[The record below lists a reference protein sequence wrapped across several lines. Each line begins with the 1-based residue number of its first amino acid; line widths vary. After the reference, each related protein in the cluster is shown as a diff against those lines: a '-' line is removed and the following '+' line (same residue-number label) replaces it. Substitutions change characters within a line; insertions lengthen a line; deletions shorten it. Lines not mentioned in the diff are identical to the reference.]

1 MPMTLS
7 SFLLYLLGLILLTLG
22 TVTVCG
28 LAVHLCARLFSRL
41 MGGASDAVF
50 DVTSVIGTPIHELGH
65 AAMCLLFGHRIERIK
80 LWTLHPQNGVYGY
93 VDHRYSRKN
102 LWARLGNLPIA
113 LGPIFSGLGVTVLV
127 LLLCFPHHWKAY
139 LEVSREVA
147 AVGTPL
153 KTLWEGI
160 CSLFAG
166 LPRAILQNPIQGI
179 LGLLVILPV
188 SLHISLSWQ
197 DIRSALGALP
207 IFAVLLL
214 AFAAVT
220 KLLGVSH
227 PILQALKLWNLRLLS
242 LFCVLAAF
250 CLLWVGVALLVRAV
264 RALIRCF

>member
-1 MPMTLS
+1 MTLS

-207 IFAVLLL
+207 IYLPLL
-214 AFAAVT
+214 ALFALIT
-220 KLLGVSH
+220 
-227 PILQALKLWNLRLLS
+227 QALKLHRFITASLVLFNLRLLS
-242 LFCVLAAF
+242 LFCLVVAFAAVWVLI
-250 CLLWVGVALLVRAV
+250 ALLIRAI

>member
-1 MPMTLS
+1 MMD
-7 SFLLYLLGLILLTLG
+7 FLLYFLSLAALTLG
-22 TVTVCG
+22 TLTVCG
-28 LAVHLCARLFSRL
+28 LAVRLCSHLFSSLLGR
-41 MGGASDAVF
+41 GSGAVF

-65 AAMCLLFGHRIERIK
+65 AFMCLLFFHPIERIK
-80 LWTLHPQNGVYGY
+80 LWTPNPKNGVYGF
-93 VDHRYSRKN
+93 VEHRYNRKN

-113 LGPIFSGLGVTVLV
+113 FGPIFSGLAVTVLM
-127 LLLCFPHHWKAY
+127 LYLCFP
-139 LEVSREVA
+139 
-147 AVGTPL
+147 
-153 KTLWEGI
+153 TLWNDYLVSSQALIAQGAPAAAWAGEI
-160 CSLFAG
+160 LSLFLG
-166 LPRAILQNPIQGI
+166 LPGAIAADPLRGV
-179 LGLLVILPV
+179 LGLIVILPV
-188 SLHISLSWQ
+188 SLHVSLSWQ